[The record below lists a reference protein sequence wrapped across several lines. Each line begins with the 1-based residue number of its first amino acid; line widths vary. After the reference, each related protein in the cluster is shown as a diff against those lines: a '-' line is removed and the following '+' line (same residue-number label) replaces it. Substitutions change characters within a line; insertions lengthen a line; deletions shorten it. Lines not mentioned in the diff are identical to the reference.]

1 MIQRIQSIFLLLASA
16 ASFSLFKL
24 PFASSVKSDVTPFLS
39 DGSFNIMDHPGFMGL
54 FGLGGLLLLLAIFMF
69 KNRKLQMRV
78 TLFGAILVLLG
89 LILIPV
95 LLFMEG
101 QAVIDML
108 QVQAGMFIPVVAIVL
123 GLLARRAIRKDEKL
137 VQSMDRL
144 R

>member
-39 DGSFNIMDHPGFMGL
+39 DGTFNIMDHPGFIGL
-54 FGLGGLLLLLAIFMF
+54 FSLGGLLLFIAIFLF
-69 KNRKLQMRV
+69 NNRKRQMGV
-78 TLFGAILVLLG
+78 ALFGSVLILLG

-101 QAVIDML
+101 QSVIDML
-108 QVQAGMFIPVVAIVL
+108 SVQAGMFIPAVAVIL